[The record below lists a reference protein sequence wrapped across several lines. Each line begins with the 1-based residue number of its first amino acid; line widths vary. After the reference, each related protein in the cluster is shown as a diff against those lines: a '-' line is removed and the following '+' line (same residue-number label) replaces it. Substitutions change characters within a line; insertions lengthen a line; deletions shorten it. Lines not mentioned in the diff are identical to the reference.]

1 MYGFEVSIP
10 NWYKAAPWTGYTATD
25 TDVTTFLTATSITN
39 NRIQY
44 GLDFFVTRMKAL
56 SVWTKFVGVYPYVGG
71 TAATH
76 AVNLKSPGTFNLT
89 FNGTY
94 SHSGNGVDPDGTT
107 AYAQTG
113 IVPVT
118 HLNADACLATYSR
131 ESTTVSAADYEI
143 GCSTSGFGLA
153 MATRRSTGGRV
164 GIFGG
169 YFGNSLTGMTG
180 QTDGIGTGVNLITRI
195 SGTDAAWFNGWGR
208 SNYPAGT
215 TTGGTKPNIEILIDC
230 LNNAGVPQSFS
241 NKQKAFVLVSAGL
254 TLTEASAVAI
264 SIGKLQFILGRHI

>member
-1 MYGFEVSIP
+1 MYGHEITIP
-10 NWYKAAPWTGYTATD
+10 RWIKAQPWIGYTPTD
-25 TDVTTFLTATSITN
+25 ADVIAFLTATGIVN
-39 NRIQY
+39 DRIEY
-44 GLDFFVTRMKAL
+44 ALDKWVIQMKAL
-56 SVWTKFVGVYPYVGG
+56 GVWTKFVGVYPYVGG
-71 TAATH
+71 TSATH
-76 AVNLKSPGTFNLT
+76 AVNLKTPGTFNLI

-94 SHSGNGVDPDGTT
+94 SHSANGVDPDGST
-107 AYAQTG
+107 AYTQTG
-113 IVPVT
+113 IIPAT
-118 HLNADACLATYSR
+118 HLSADACLATYSR

-153 MATRRSTGGRV
+153 MATRRNTGGRV

-169 YFGNSLTGMTG
+169 YFGNALTGMTG

-208 SNYPAGT
+208 SNYPAAG

-230 LNNAGVPQSFS
+230 LNNAGSPQSFS

-254 TLTEASAVAI
+254 TLAEADVVAK
-264 SIGKLQFILGRHI
+264 SIGKLQFTLGRHV